1 MVTEMELGLK
11 EPKYLNPLVD
21 YGFKRIFG
29 SETYK
34 ELLIDFLNKLIEDQG
49 KIISL
54 NYLPPEQL
62 GQKEEDRKAI
72 FDIEADENDFRYMTV
87 VSDVVDYVCEK
98 RQETEL

>member
-1 MVTEMELGLK
+1 MGIGLELGLK

-34 ELLIDFLNKLIEDQG
+34 ELLIDFLNELIEDQG

-62 GQKEEDRKAI
+62 GQKEEDRKAV
-72 FDIEADENDFRYMTV
+72 FDIYCKTD
-87 VSDVVDYVCEK
+87 SDKYFIVELQRV
-98 RQETEL
+98 RQATLNVGYIC